1 MEEMT
6 MSKTESKLSFAEKT
20 KEFMSLN
27 SHITILD
34 NKSAVIENCKQ
45 ILECNEVLARILTGS
60 FEIEIWGKDLFLNNY
75 CTECVEVRGVIE
87 SINLSARSKR
97 EIKK

>member
-1 MEEMT
+1 MNKT
-6 MSKTESKLSFAEKT
+6 DAKSKIIGKT

-34 NKSAVIENCKQ
+34 NRAAIIENCKQ

-60 FEIEIWGKDLFLNNY
+60 FEVEIWGKDLF
-75 CTECVEVRGVIE
+75 
-87 SINLSARSKR
+87 
-97 EIKK
+97 

>member
-1 MEEMT
+1 MN
-6 MSKTESKLSFAEKT
+6 KYASKLKFIDKA
-20 KEFMSLN
+20 KEVTSLN

-34 NKSAVIENCKQ
+34 NKTALIENCKQ
-45 ILECNEVLARILTGS
+45 ILECNDVLTRILTGS

-75 CTECVEVRGVIE
+75 CTESVEVRGVIE
-87 SINLSARSKR
+87 SIKLTAKSKR